1 MNKIIAA
8 VAIGAISLGVVAAIS
23 RGAVAQDTAVRA
35 PGPVTISNADQAQIS
50 VQAPVTSE
58 TSTAASAPVDTTA
71 STASTSPAPAQD
83 AASPAPSTV
92 VQDAAVPAQVSATDS
107 NTVPAQVSVPAP
119 ASSATST
126 AVPAPVTATTP
137 TTPSDVSVTPVSGTV
152 TPVVVPGST
161 VVETKPP
168 TVAPPPPVV
177 APVPDP
183 VTPGLTVVETEPGAT
198 CKTYYPKGL
207 RFPYVSNLANQWTPT
222 TIDDVLDAIGNEP
235 AVDMGFD
242 AKGTAFDAANIAK
255 HAHVVASWDGVFEA
269 KKAGEYVFTMSS
281 IYPYSVTVNGQTVK
295 GNGDLSLGVSLKKGP
310 NKISIVRVVSTYQD
324 VKRADRGG
332 RRARRNANDPSA
344 FSIDYRLS
352 SSAKAAKP
360 ITPSMLK
367 HVVAEE
373 EEDW

>member
-35 PGPVTISNADQAQIS
+35 PGPVTISNADQAPIA

-58 TSTAASAPVDTTA
+58 TSTAVPAPVDTTA
-71 STASTSPAPAQD
+71 STAPTSAAPAQD

-119 ASSATST
+119 TSSATST
-126 AVPAPVTATTP
+126 AVPAPVTTTAP
-137 TTPSDVSVTPVSGTV
+137 TSPSDVSVTPVSGTV

-183 VTPGLTVVETEPGAT
+183 VTPVPPVVETEPGAT
-198 CKTYYPKGL
+198 CKTYYPKKISAL
-207 RFPYVSNLANQWTPT
+207 YNQFTVQHQEA
-222 TIDDVLDAIGNEP
+222 IDNVLDAIGNEQ

-255 HAHVVASWDGVFEA
+255 HPYVVASWDGLFEA

-281 IYPYSVTVNGQTVK
+281 VYPYSVTVNGQTVK
-295 GNGDLSLGVSLKKGP
+295 GNGDLSLGVSLKKGL

-324 VKRADRGG
+324 VKRADRGNRGG
-332 RRARRNANDPSA
+332 RSRANDPSA

-352 SSAKAAKP
+352 SSAKAARP

>member
-23 RGAVAQDTAVRA
+23 RGAVAQNAAVRA
-35 PGPVTISNADQAQIS
+35 PGPATVSNADQAQIS
-50 VQAPVTSE
+50 AQAPVTSE
-58 TSTAASAPVDTTA
+58 TSTAVPAPVDTSA
-71 STASTSPAPAQD
+71 STAPTSAAPAQD

-92 VQDAAVPAQVSATDS
+92 VQDAAVPAPVSATDS
-107 NTVPAQVSVPAP
+107 NTVPAQVSVPSP
-119 ASSATST
+119 VPSTLST
-126 AVPAPVTATTP
+126 AVPAPVTTTAP
-137 TTPSDVSVTPVSGTV
+137 TSPSDVSVTPVSGTV
-152 TPVVVPGST
+152 TPIIVPG
-161 VVETKPP
+161 P
-168 TVAPPPPVV
+168 TTD
-177 APVPDP
+177 APVPPIVDPVPNP

-295 GNGDLSLGVSLKKGP
+295 GNGDLSLGVSLKKGL

-324 VKRADRGG
+324 VKRADRGNRGG
-332 RRARRNANDPSA
+332 RSRANDPSA

-352 SSAKAAKP
+352 SSAKAARP